1 MATPLEQAYADYMVG
16 EMIIDEV
23 QKSVDGEIAGD
34 GPVTLEIEDQGEAQ
48 REQAAWQA
56 ATHAAQNRKDL
67 VLKAKILSRY
77 AEDDPDSVVSALVA
91 SICAD
96 IDRLVGDTAATQP
109 ARAEAAA
116 RRDALIGMAGHGP
129 LA

>member
-23 QKSVDGEIAGD
+23 QKSVDGEIAPGTHA
-34 GPVTLEIEDQGEAQ
+34 TLEIEDQGEAQ
-48 REQAAWQA
+48 REAAAWQA

-67 VLKAKILSRY
+67 VLKAKILSCY

-96 IDRLVGDTAATQP
+96 IDRLVGDRAASQP
-109 ARAEAAA
+109 ARRDEAVG
-116 RRDALIGMAGHGP
+116 IAGHGP